1 MTSIN
6 SHNYCLV
13 CKKSNLAKLDY
24 INEPF
29 YDEEVINF
37 SKLNII
43 YCHDCGFGWSIPEI
57 QIELLNKFYKD
68 IYRSNGQ
75 PHFINFS
82 RLYRPKFSQCTLAIE
97 HFSLARLFTA
107 VNSGD
112 SLLDIGP
119 GPGWHFQA
127 ARSLLENP
135 KLYAIEYNLGASEA
149 YKKLYDVNSFINIED
164 LRSNVKHKMKFIV
177 ASHSLEHFKY
187 NDLIEF
193 LTDIKTI
200 LMDDGVFIIEVP
212 HVDMRTH
219 SKYRGGDSPHLLFFS
234 KKSLKSVLVSCGY
247 EVKFI
252 ESTGQL
258 YEVEDNQE
266 LSLKPSNNLTKWI
279 KDLYKI
285 IFPFWFRNSKFKR
298 SLKALIF
305 YLGSSSSKIKLS
317 QLKTNYGGNR
327 VALRVVAKK
336 KQNI

>member
-13 CKKSNLAKLDY
+13 CKNSNLAKLDY
-24 INEPF
+24 INEP
-29 YDEEVINF
+29 YYGDEVVNF

-43 YCHDCGFGWSIPEI
+43 YCQNCGFGWSTPEI
-57 QIELLNKFYKD
+57 QIELLNKFYSD
-68 IYRSNGQ
+68 IYRSKGQ
-75 PHFINFS
+75 THFINFS
-82 RLYRPKFSQCTLAIE
+82 RLYRPKFSQCTAAIE
-97 HFSLARLFTA
+97 HFSLARLFTT

-127 ARSLLENP
+127 AQSLLENP
-135 KLYAIEYNLGASEA
+135 KLYALEYNLGASEA
-149 YKKLYDVNSFINIED
+149 YKQLYGANSFTNIED
-164 LRSNVKHKMKFIV
+164 LKANVKHKMKFIV

-212 HVDMRTH
+212 HVDMRIH
-219 SKYRGGDSPHLLFFS
+219 SKCRGGDSPHLLFFS

-252 ESTGQL
+252 DSTGPL
-258 YEVEDNQE
+258 YEAEDNQK
-266 LSLKPSNNLTKWI
+266 LSPKLTNNLTSLI
-279 KDLYKI
+279 RALYKI
-285 IFPFWFRNSKFKR
+285 IFPLWFRSSEFKK
-298 SLKALIF
+298 SLKALIIYF
-305 YLGSSSSKIKLS
+305 NSSSSKIKLS
-317 QLKTNYGGNR
+317 QLKTNYRGNR

-336 KQNI
+336 NQNI